1 MSNRER
7 AIQLLNTIDDE
18 KMIYIVNILE
28 NLTGLADIPN
38 NETVEAIKEGNTM
51 IKNGTGQRFT
61 GSTKDFFNMLLE
73 EWPC

>member
-1 MSNRER
+1 MSDREK

-73 EWPC
+73 E